1 VDAIWGF
8 MTEGWTCLIIVG
20 GMLCS
25 GVLVVGV
32 IALAI
37 YLSLR
42 ARRRLS
48 DD

>member
-1 VDAIWGF
+1 VDPIWDF

-32 IALAI
+32 ITLAI

-42 ARRRLS
+42 GRRRLG